1 MREESKRLRVLWL
14 CNICPPSAAA
24 ALGRSYSV
32 REGWLTGALNRYLAD
47 EEQDLEL
54 GICFPSE
61 EEELSQFSGRIK
73 LKELTDAPEAGE
85 KEVYVYGFRENLKR
99 PELYDLAMEKR
110 FAGILADFKPDLVH
124 IFGTEFPHALAMVRS
139 FQRP

>member
-1 MREESKRLRVLWL
+1 MCIRDR

-73 LKELTDAPEAGE
+73 LKELTDAPEAGG

-99 PELYDLAMEKR
+99 PEMCIRDSCCSRCGVFRSAPFR
-110 FAGILADFKPDLVH
+110 FRPPLLSD
-124 IFGTEFPHALAMVRS
+124 GTYG
-139 FQRP
+139 

>member
-1 MREESKRLRVLWL
+1 MAVQYLSSFGGCRAGAQLQCQGRVADRGAESL
-14 CNICPPSAAA
+14 S
-24 ALGRSYSV
+24 
-32 REGWLTGALNRYLAD
+32 
-47 EEQDLEL
+47 

-124 IFGTEFPHALAMVRS
+124 IFGK
-139 FQRP
+139 